1 MFENFFGFGGLN
13 HVTIKLTRSSLGV
26 ANPVNGLRTTPVRCR
41 RALRSQ
47 GGFTLIELRGHHHPW
62 PSSRAGGA
70 GAIRARGPVQA
81 KAAARAPI
89 ELFGA
94 ALGQYWLDTG
104 NYPPTA
110 AGLDARVKCP
120 NVANWN
126 GPYLKKASV
135 SKGPLGKYL
144 ALQERPWG
152 PR

>member
-1 MFENFFGFGGLN
+1 MGWLIPSTGYG
-13 HVTIKLTRSSLGV
+13 RPQY
-26 ANPVNGLRTTPVRCR
+26 ARR

-144 ALQERPWG
+144 ALQVRPLG
-152 PR
+152 QR